1 MNDQEYFGQR
11 QEDLAAGC
19 LMCLVLGI
27 LVIIM
32 LIFFVFRSGK
42 EHEDGNSAFEA
53 ETSLVDT
60 VRVPERLSDWQV
72 LLLAVAMTESEFYPT
87 ARGSND
93 DWGILQITP
102 IYVAEV
108 NRVTGADYTHEDA
121 WDVGRSLD
129 MFTALQEHHNPE
141 HDIDKAIRLHNK
153 NPWYAKRVKQN
164 MEFVRRYEEF
174 RTVLE
179 NNQ

>member
-1 MNDQEYFGQR
+1 MTDQEYFGQR

-19 LMCLVLGI
+19 LMCLVLGV
-27 LVIIM
+27 LVIAM
-32 LIFFVFRSGK
+32 LIFCVLRSGDSRSDAAAL
-42 EHEDGNSAFEA
+42 EE
-53 ETSLVDT
+53 ETVAVDS

-87 ARGSND
+87 ALGSND

-102 IYVAEV
+102 VYVVEV
-108 NRVTGADYTHEDA
+108 NRVTGANYVHEDA
-121 WDVGRSLD
+121 WLPERSLE

-164 MEFVRRYEEF
+164 MEFVRRYEAF